1 MLKVKHYDLAK
12 NMNSEVDQWQNDIK
26 NSIKLFYVQ
35 KKKDN
40 ELIDKYEKSFQTF
53 KNQYTIVFNRSEELE
68 RK

>member
-35 KKKDN
+35 KKKTMN
-40 ELIDKYEKSFQTF
+40 
-53 KNQYTIVFNRSEELE
+53 
-68 RK
+68 